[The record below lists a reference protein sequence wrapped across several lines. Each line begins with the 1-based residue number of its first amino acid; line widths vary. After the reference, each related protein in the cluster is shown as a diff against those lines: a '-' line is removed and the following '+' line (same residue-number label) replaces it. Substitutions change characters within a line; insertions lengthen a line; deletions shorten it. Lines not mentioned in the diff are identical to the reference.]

1 MGAAHRR
8 QLAGGLTMNPLLIA
22 PIFELGKSLM
32 ERWFPDPAKKA
43 EAEAQ
48 FMLMMQ
54 EQDFKKV
61 LGQLEVNAKE
71 AAHPSIFVAGWRPFI
86 GWCCGLGFLWA
97 TIGQPLVGWIAAAQ
111 GWPAPPAIDTDV
123 LLYVLGGMLGLGTL
137 RTFEKTKGATK

>member
-1 MGAAHRR
+1 
-8 QLAGGLTMNPLLIA
+8 MNPLLIG
-22 PIFELGKSLM
+22 PIFELGKGLID
-32 ERWFPDPAKKA
+32 RWFPDPAKKA

-48 FMLMMQ
+48 FMLLMQ

-71 AAHPSIFVAGWRPFI
+71 AANPSIFVAGWRPFV

-97 TIGQPLVGWIAAAQ
+97 TIGQPVVTWIATAR

-137 RTFEKTKGATK
+137 RSFEKSKGVA

>member
-1 MGAAHRR
+1 
-8 QLAGGLTMNPLLIA
+8 MNPLLIG
-22 PIFELGKSLM
+22 PIFELGKGLM

-61 LGQLEVNAKE
+61 LGQLEVNAAE
-71 AAHPSIFVAGWRPFI
+71 AASPHLFVAGWRPAV
-86 GWCCGLGFLWA
+86 GWCCALGFLWA
-97 TIGQPLVGWIAAAQ
+97 TIGQPIVSWIAVAK
-111 GWPAPPAIDTDV
+111 GWPAPPAIDTEV

-137 RTFEKTKGATK
+137 RTVEKVKDKA

>member
-1 MGAAHRR
+1 
-8 QLAGGLTMNPLLIA
+8 MNPMIIA
-22 PIFELGKSLM
+22 PIFELGKSLI

-61 LGQLEVNAKE
+61 LGQLEVNAAE
-71 AAHPSIFVAGWRPFI
+71 AASPHIFVAGWRPFV

-97 TIGQPLVGWIAAAQ
+97 TIAQPMVAWVAAAR
-111 GWPAPPAIDTDV
+111 GWPAPPAIDTEV

-137 RTFEKTKGATK
+137 RSFEKTKGVS